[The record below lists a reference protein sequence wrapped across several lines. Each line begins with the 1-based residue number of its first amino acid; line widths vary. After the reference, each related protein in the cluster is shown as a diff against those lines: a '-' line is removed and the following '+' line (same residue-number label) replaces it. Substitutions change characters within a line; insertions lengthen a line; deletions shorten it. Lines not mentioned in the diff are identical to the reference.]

1 MDVDAACAGG
11 TGAAKRRRERRLRM
25 HWRHEQLSLRMALA
39 EACHHSSSTFPLALK
54 ERRVAGQVSLGQG
67 RGTRALRRL

>member
-25 HWRHEQLSLRMALA
+25 RWRDEQLSLRMALA
-39 EACHHSSSTFPLALK
+39 EARHHSSNIFLLALK
-54 ERRVAGQVSLGQG
+54 ERRVAGHVQRSVKPSVVLPVP
-67 RGTRALRRL
+67 